1 MFLSGAVVAIDEF
14 SIRVEVPHHDFAM
27 IRSHGAERTNQAAA
41 GTCFGCGLCRQQVCA
56 GTVLAEEGRQHVSGV
71 ADLPDQIGDIV
82 KLVLAL
88 LIGFLHHADFRL
100 GKTVILL
107 VLLLHLLVELVEV
120 TLRIGDWL
128 QISCPSAPERLASA
142 SCCTAVVNDGSVCC
156 ARLST
161 TSVMPCT
168 VAMSLPTNGIFA
180 ATFHSEPCA
189 IWACAVCC

>member
-1 MFLSGAVVAIDEF
+1 MFLSGAVVAIDELT
-14 SIRVEVPHHDFAM
+14 IRVEVPHRDFAM
-27 IRSHGAERTNQAAA
+27 IRSHGAERANQAAA

-71 ADLPDQIGDIV
+71 ADLSDQIGDIV

-128 QISCPSAPERLASA
+128 QIKLPFRTGKIGIGKLLHRSGQRWQCLLCKVVHDFRHALHSGDVTADERHFRSH
-142 SCCTAVVNDGSVCC
+142 V
-156 ARLST
+156 
-161 TSVMPCT
+161 P
-168 VAMSLPTNGIFA
+168 
-180 ATFHSEPCA
+180 
-189 IWACAVCC
+189 